1 MRRSI
6 AAIALICREEDDGTR
21 WLARWNPNWNAFSLV
36 GGHKWPE
43 ESFREC
49 MVREI
54 GEELGLVE
62 GIDFVMADVPTA
74 HLEYN
79 AWSHGAQAETAYTME
94 LFDVQIEPSARA
106 AVEANPANRWLSED
120 EIRTGRFADG
130 RPVSETVSLIL
141 AKAQQLPG

>member
-6 AAIALICREEDDGTR
+6 AALALIRREENGRPR
-21 WLARWNPNWNAFSLV
+21 WLAQWNPNWKAYSFV
-36 GGHKWPE
+36 GGHKRAE

-54 GEELGLVE
+54 GEELGLEE
-62 GIDFVMADVPTA
+62 GTDFVMAGAPAA

-79 AWSHGAQAETAYTME
+79 AWSHGAREETTYTME
-94 LFDVQIEPSARA
+94 LFDVQLEPSARA
-106 AVEANPANRWLSED
+106 AIEANPANRWLSED
-120 EIRTGRFADG
+120 EVRTGRSADG

-141 AKAQQLPG
+141 TKAQILPG

>member
-6 AAIALICREEDDGTR
+6 AALAQICKKEDGQLR
-21 WLARWNPNWNAFSLV
+21 WLAQWNPNWKAFSFV
-36 GGHKWPE
+36 GGHKRAE

-62 GIDFVMADVPTA
+62 GTDFVMAGTPAA

-79 AWSHGAQAETAYTME
+79 AWSHGAREETAYTME
-94 LFDVQIEPSARA
+94 LFDVQLEPSARA
-106 AVEANPANRWLSED
+106 AIEANSANRWLSED
-120 EIRTGRFADG
+120 EIRTGRSADG

-141 AKAQQLPG
+141 TKARVLPV